1 MDNDAERLVQ
11 RAIRRDLC
19 RARLLLSTTTFI
31 DRGRRR
37 ALVQHLGWL
46 AGLLSADDA
55 EMRAALGQLADAAR
69 DYHECGD
76 PRQRRAL
83 LTAAVRLHTLLVRGR
98 DWVGPAAIAGATK
111 DVYWLVDGL
120 DARSCEHVT
129 RVLAPRTTPI
139 SRRQRA
145 DVYRYR
151 KTVLWGGTPAYAVP
165 AQRVGWTRPA

>member
-19 RARLLLSTTTFI
+19 RTRLLLSTATFV

-37 ALVQHLGWL
+37 ALVQHLGWVT
-46 AGLLSADDA
+46 GLLRRDDL
-55 EMRAALGQLADAAR
+55 EMRAVLGELAATAR
-69 DYHECGD
+69 NYRECGD

-83 LTAAVRLHTLLVRGR
+83 LTAVVRLHTLLIQDR
-98 DWVGPAAIAGATK
+98 DWVGPAAIAGATR

-120 DARSCEHVT
+120 DARSCEHLT
-129 RVLAPRTTPI
+129 RLLAPRTTPVV
-139 SRRQRA
+139 RRQRA

-151 KTVLWGGTPAYAVP
+151 KTVLWGGTPAYGVP
-165 AQRVGWTRPA
+165 VQRVG